1 MIEKKVKISEIKRNP
16 ANPRVIRDDKYTKLL
31 NSLLVFPKMLQA
43 RPIVVDKQMVVLGGN
58 MRLKALQE
66 IATFDND
73 ELFARLQ
80 KINEFKEKDQSEQT
94 EIFDFWL
101 DFATTKKLSVAVAD
115 DFTDKEASAF
125 IIKDNNNFG
134 EWDYDLLNNWDS
146 ELLEDWGVDVD
157 FAIEEEETQ
166 IVEDE
171 VPEEVETRCKL
182 GDLWQLG
189 DHKLICGDSTDSA
202 VIDRLM
208 DGVKADMM
216 FTDPPYN
223 IASDSKNFA
232 SDVSKAMKNLSES
245 EWDKNFDIREV
256 LDNILVSIAENATVY
271 VCTSHF
277 LASDIW
283 DWMKEWADHYSYCVW
298 SKPNPMPSLS
308 KRHWTWNTELICYAT
323 RGKHTFNFPKEG
335 HALSTW
341 TINKKNGDTEHPTEK
356 PVEVPAMAISHS
368 SKENDAVLDLFGG
381 SGSTLIACEQL
392 NRKCYMCEL
401 DPKYCDVIIQRWENF
416 TNKKATKIK

>member
-1 MIEKKVKISEIKRNP
+1 MKTQMMKLADIKPYPGNAKKHPETQIKNVMQSIKDFGIIQP
-16 ANPRVIRDDKYTKLL
+16 L
-31 NSLLVFPKMLQA
+31 
-43 RPIVVDKQMVVLGGN
+43 VVDKDNVLIIGHCRLIACK
-58 MRLKALQE
+58 RLKLKEAPVVRLEDLTEEEAQKLRLLDNKLNE
-66 IATFDND
+66 SEWDFDLLAD
-73 ELFARLQ
+73 DVPE
-80 KINEFKEKDQSEQT
+80 
-94 EIFDFWL
+94 L
-101 DFATTKKLSVAVAD
+101 DF
-115 DFTDKEASAF
+115 SA
-125 IIKDNNNFG
+125 
-134 EWDYDLLNNWDS
+134 YDI
-146 ELLEDWGVDVD
+146 DWQLPEI
-157 FAIEEEETQ
+157 IEEGADV
-166 IVEDE
+166 IEDD
-171 VPEEVETRCKL
+171 VPDNVETRCKP
-182 GDLWQLG
+182 GDVWQLG
-189 DHKLICGDSTDSA
+189 EHRLICGDSTDVA

-208 DGVKADMM
+208 DGVKADMV

-283 DWMKEWADHYSYCVW
+283 AWMKEWADHYLYCVW

-341 TINKKNGDTEHPTEK
+341 TINKKNGDTGHPTEK
-356 PVEVPAMAISHS
+356 PVEVPAMAVSHS
-368 SKENDAVLDLFGG
+368 SKENDVVLDLFGG

-401 DPKYCDVIIQRWENF
+401 DPHYCDVIIQRWENL
-416 TNKKATKIK
+416 TKGKAVLLNGE